1 MPAGSVT
8 GWRPETNYMQSG
20 LVDGRYVNAAY
31 SMLASGPPR
40 LANIGSAAALAG
52 TLVGD
57 AKGVGEVVHP
67 MGLIQQIGLSHSKQ
81 FARLFEI
88 GSERSYFIPGRTV
101 GQLQLGRVYYHGA
114 TLLRLLYAY
123 YSDSEGA
130 TTIPS
135 MFPSAAAQAMA
146 NPHDVIVPPGFE
158 NVFLNLASDLF
169 NQLIGLLW
177 YIKDSDK
184 KPMGAI
190 YLEGCNIPNHSIQ
203 TDSQGL
209 VFQESVSVQF
219 ERAVPVEI
227 GGIPLISMNNSGNS
241 SGANTDF
248 PGIELAHGHHPATG
262 HPGHRPQVHPVPR
275 WSAGAVTSGGG
286 GPQHPGPERR
296 QAGPQGG
303 GLSQRGLRRGGRG
316 GGQAGPGGLRGR
328 HCCHHPGLRHRHR
341 GAEARG
347 CLPGLQPRPC
357 GGPHRPRHQLHRRLG
372 GPYASLGLMDLTD
385 QEQQLISRFGIEKT
399 AEAKEAGVLDTMGR
413 LAAAA
418 VLIKMIDSN
427 SSRFATRRAESMME
441 RTMVEA
447 REREVLGPSLSG
459 YRRGPRLFIPSSGPA
474 GVEPEDAALR
484 YQMGFMPNVP
494 AGMDAGMVRLAS
506 DEQAELA
513 MRLGD
518 ATKTAAP
525 AIFGRAATAVRTG
538 AQRLSN
544 GMKGLGMK
552 IAPPSMPKP
561 GTSTSPGIS
570 TPNPLVPAA
579 PTSQAAPKTWGER
592 LFGPA
597 GGASKVKP
605 EPAPAAKL
613 EAKPAT
619 TPAEANPAVNGQGTP
634 GAAPDGEK
642 KWGLGSNPLL
652 KAGLGIGTGALL
664 MKGSE
669 KAIDYLQEEAPPTNF
684 GQARYGAPRLSHG
697 LNEYGQPQYGGG
709 LQ

>member
-20 LVDGRYVNAAY
+20 LVDGQYVNAAY

-57 AKGVGEVVHP
+57 AKGVGEIVHP

-114 TLLRLLYAY
+114 TLLRLLYSY
-123 YSDSEGA
+123 YQDNIGP
-130 TTIPS
+130 TTVTP
-135 MFPSAAAQAMA
+135 MLPSAAAAAMA

-158 NVFLNLASDLF
+158 NVFLNLGSDLF

-177 YIKDSDK
+177 YIKDSNK
-184 KPMGAI
+184 MPMGAI

-219 ERAVPVEI
+219 ERTVPVEI
-227 GGIPLISMNNSGNS
+227 GGVPLISMANSGNAG
-241 SGANTDF
+241 GANTDF
-248 PGIELAHGHHPATG
+248 PGIELAHGHRTPSG
-262 HPGHRPQVHPVPR
+262 HLGHRPQVHPVPR
-275 WSAGAVTSGGG
+275 RSSGAGASGGG
-286 GPQHPGPERR
+286 GPHLSGAERR
-296 QAGPQGG
+296 PPRPQGG
-303 GLSQRGLRRGGRG
+303 RVSQRGLRRGGCG
-316 GGQAGPGGLRGR
+316 GGQAGPGGLRIR
-328 HCCHHPGLRHRHR
+328 HRRHHPRLRHRHR
-341 GAEARG
+341 GAEAG
-347 CLPGLQPRPC
+347 GYLPGLQPHPG
-357 GGPHRPRHQLHRRLG
+357 GGPGVALHQPHHRLG

-385 QEQQLISRFGIEKT
+385 QEQQLIHRFGIEKT

-418 VLIKMIDSN
+418 VLIKMIDSS
-427 SSRFATRRAESMME
+427 SSRYATRRAESMME

-447 REREVLGPSLSG
+447 REREALGPSLGG
-459 YRRGPRLFIPSSGPA
+459 YHRGPRLFIPASGPA

-506 DEQAELA
+506 DEQEELA
-513 MRLGD
+513 MRLGG

-525 AIFGRAATAVRTG
+525 AIFGQAATAIRTG
-538 AQRLSN
+538 AQRASN
-544 GMKGLGMK
+544 AVRGMGMKL
-552 IAPPSMPKP
+552 APPSVPKP
-561 GTSTSPGIS
+561 GAFTSPAVS

-579 PTSQAAPKTWGER
+579 PTSRVAPKTLKER
-592 LFGPA
+592 VFGPA
-597 GGASKVKP
+597 GGATKVKP
-605 EPAPAAKL
+605 EPAPAPKV
-613 EAKPAT
+613 EAKPA
-619 TPAEANPAVNGQGTP
+619 TPAEANPAVNGKGAP

-669 KAIDYLQEEAPPTNF
+669 KAIDYLQEEPPPTNF

>member
-1 MPAGSVT
+1 
-8 GWRPETNYMQSG
+8 
-20 LVDGRYVNAAY
+20 
-31 SMLASGPPR
+31 
-40 LANIGSAAALAG
+40 
-52 TLVGD
+52 
-57 AKGVGEVVHP
+57 
-67 MGLIQQIGLSHSKQ
+67 
-81 FARLFEI
+81 
-88 GSERSYFIPGRTV
+88 
-101 GQLQLGRVYYHGA
+101 
-114 TLLRLLYAY
+114 
-123 YSDSEGA
+123 
-130 TTIPS
+130 
-135 MFPSAAAQAMA
+135 
-146 NPHDVIVPPGFE
+146 
-158 NVFLNLASDLF
+158 
-169 NQLIGLLW
+169 
-177 YIKDSDK
+177 
-184 KPMGAI
+184 
-190 YLEGCNIPNHSIQ
+190 
-203 TDSQGL
+203 
-209 VFQESVSVQF
+209 
-219 ERAVPVEI
+219 
-227 GGIPLISMNNSGNS
+227 
-241 SGANTDF
+241 
-248 PGIELAHGHHPATG
+248 
-262 HPGHRPQVHPVPR
+262 
-275 WSAGAVTSGGG
+275 
-286 GPQHPGPERR
+286 
-296 QAGPQGG
+296 
-303 GLSQRGLRRGGRG
+303 
-316 GGQAGPGGLRGR
+316 
-328 HCCHHPGLRHRHR
+328 
-341 GAEARG
+341 
-347 CLPGLQPRPC
+347 
-357 GGPHRPRHQLHRRLG
+357 
-372 GPYASLGLMDLTD
+372 MDLTD

-447 REREVLGPSLSG
+447 REREALGPSLSG

-544 GMKGLGMK
+544 GVKGLGMK

-561 GTSTSPGIS
+561 GAVHASTVSAS
-570 TPNPLVPAA
+570 NPLVPAA

-619 TPAEANPAVNGQGTP
+619 PAEANPAVTGKLTP
-634 GAAPDGEK
+634 GTSPGAPPDGEK

>member
-1 MPAGSVT
+1 
-8 GWRPETNYMQSG
+8 
-20 LVDGRYVNAAY
+20 
-31 SMLASGPPR
+31 
-40 LANIGSAAALAG
+40 
-52 TLVGD
+52 
-57 AKGVGEVVHP
+57 
-67 MGLIQQIGLSHSKQ
+67 
-81 FARLFEI
+81 
-88 GSERSYFIPGRTV
+88 
-101 GQLQLGRVYYHGA
+101 
-114 TLLRLLYAY
+114 
-123 YSDSEGA
+123 
-130 TTIPS
+130 
-135 MFPSAAAQAMA
+135 
-146 NPHDVIVPPGFE
+146 
-158 NVFLNLASDLF
+158 
-169 NQLIGLLW
+169 
-177 YIKDSDK
+177 
-184 KPMGAI
+184 
-190 YLEGCNIPNHSIQ
+190 
-203 TDSQGL
+203 
-209 VFQESVSVQF
+209 
-219 ERAVPVEI
+219 
-227 GGIPLISMNNSGNS
+227 
-241 SGANTDF
+241 
-248 PGIELAHGHHPATG
+248 
-262 HPGHRPQVHPVPR
+262 
-275 WSAGAVTSGGG
+275 
-286 GPQHPGPERR
+286 
-296 QAGPQGG
+296 
-303 GLSQRGLRRGGRG
+303 
-316 GGQAGPGGLRGR
+316 
-328 HCCHHPGLRHRHR
+328 
-341 GAEARG
+341 
-347 CLPGLQPRPC
+347 
-357 GGPHRPRHQLHRRLG
+357 
-372 GPYASLGLMDLTD
+372 MDLTD

-544 GMKGLGMK
+544 GVKGLGLK
-552 IAPPSMPKP
+552 IAPPSMPKIP
-561 GTSTSPGIS
+561 
-570 TPNPLVPAA
+570 TPAAAVAPLSNPLVPAA
-579 PTSQAAPKTWGER
+579 PNTKVAPKTWGER

-605 EPAPAAKL
+605 EPAPAAK
-613 EAKPAT
+613 PAT
-619 TPAEANPAVNGQGTP
+619 TPAEANPAINGQGTP
-634 GAAPDGEK
+634 GAPPDGEK